1 MKYFIK
7 SIYFIALFI
16 AALFFFGS
24 RMTETMSDE
33 QVEVTDPEGC
43 RLPIVS
49 LESDGVTVN
58 RLYGYTAELNPLSVR
73 ESFVS
78 LEEDKAVK
86 LIINERESDVR
97 KLLYNVYDTATGENV
112 AEGQISAFD
121 YTDGGKNTRLKLECE
136 IIPAREYVTELILIT
151 SESRRIYYYY
161 RFKQYDEAFFNEKVN
176 FVLNFSEAC
185 RNKNLEFVIPYLE
198 STYRDEGTTY
208 SHVDIYDS
216 YYMVCWG
223 DLKPALVSDVTITI
237 TELYKYIMVARLT
250 YSVVM
255 ETDSGSE
262 TYLVTEKF
270 RVNIGSNYV
279 FLMNYERD
287 LEASFDPALA
297 SIAMDQ
303 LKLGISSSRSADIFS
318 TSDNSMMCFV
328 RNHTLYYYNVA
339 ENEIITVFSM
349 DKGSK
354 TPSDVY
360 DQHEIKILRM
370 DENGDVAF
378 MVYGYFNNGEYEGK
392 TGVLLYDYYRSEN
405 RIKELIYIPIS
416 EPFQHMRAEMGGFA
430 YLNTSDI
437 FYFTA
442 YETLYSYNLTTG
454 SLLTLSEAPIVS
466 SVFCR
471 EESYYAWQE
480 DANPSEI
487 FILFPEKDYIKP
499 IRKEGFDVLL
509 LFDSIGANMVCGLG
523 HTADTARYSD
533 GTVYYP
539 VTNLCIMNKD
549 ETILKDYTSD
559 DCFITDAEA
568 TDTSIHL
575 YRVKKGADD
584 EGLVPAP
591 DDYILIYNEKNT
603 DSFSIDVR
611 VTKKMMDEYYIS
623 LPYGYYLNALPQVGS
638 AKITVIASS
647 TTVRIDALETNVGQ
661 YEIYSYGEI
670 LGIRNNLTE
679 AIKLADSIENIGVVT
694 DSSGFPIWER
704 GVMNKNASVS
714 KATVE
719 TAKGYLANGFS
730 DTISLTGATLS
741 EVLYYVYK
749 DLPVYAMPSPDRVII
764 ITEYT
769 PYFITYIDR
778 DTGLE
783 TSDPIEFLTEELRL
797 NGNVF
802 WVITDR

>member
-1 MKYFIK
+1 MKYFFKI
-7 SIYFIALFI
+7 IYFITLFI
-16 AALFFFGS
+16 GSLFFFGS

-33 QVEVTDPEGC
+33 QVELTEPEGC
-43 RLPIVS
+43 KLPVLS
-49 LESDGVTVN
+49 LESDNVVVN
-58 RLYGYTAELNPLSVR
+58 RLYGYTAELDPLSVR
-73 ESFVS
+73 ESFIS
-78 LEEDKAVK
+78 LETDNAVK
-86 LIINERESDVR
+86 LVITERESDVR
-97 KLLYNVYDTATGENV
+97 KLLYNIYDTATGENV

-121 YTDGGKNTRLKLECE
+121 YTETGKNTRLKPECE
-136 IIPAREYVTELILIT
+136 IVPSREYVTEVILIT
-151 SESRRIYYYY
+151 AESRRIYYYY
-161 RFKQYDEAFFNEKVN
+161 RFKQYDESFFNKKVT
-176 FVLNFSEAC
+176 FIRDFSEAC
-185 RNKNLEFVIPYLE
+185 RSKNLEFVIPYLE

-223 DLKPALVSDVTITI
+223 DLEPKLSSDITITI
-237 TELYKYIMVARLT
+237 TELYKYIMVAKLT

-255 ETDSGSE
+255 ETDSGTE

-270 RVNIGSNYV
+270 RVNIGSNYT

-287 LEASFDPALA
+287 LEAAFDPSLA

-303 LKLGISSSRSADIFS
+303 LKLGITSSKDTDIFS
-318 TSDNSMMCFV
+318 TSDSSMMCFV

-339 ENEIITVFSM
+339 ENEIINVFSM

-354 TPSDVY
+354 DPADVY
-360 DQHEIKILRM
+360 DQHEIRILRM

-392 TGVLLYDYYRSEN
+392 TGVLLYDYYRTEN

-416 EPFQHMRAEMGGFA
+416 ETFQHMRAEMGGFA

-442 YETLYSYNLTTG
+442 YETLYSYNLSTN

-471 EESYYAWQE
+471 KESYYAWQE
-480 DANPSEI
+480 DENPSEI
-487 FILFPEKDYIKP
+487 FLLFPEKDYIKP
-499 IRKEGFDVLL
+499 IRYDDFDVIL
-509 LFDSIGANMVCGLG
+509 LFDSIGNNMVCGLG
-523 HTADTARYSD
+523 HTRDSAHYSD
-533 GTVYYP
+533 GTLYYP
-539 VTNLCIMNKD
+539 ITNLCVINKE
-549 ETILKDYTSD
+549 ETILKNYTSE
-559 DCFITDAEA
+559 DCFITNAEA

-575 YRVKKGADD
+575 YRIKKDPEKGSFS
-584 EGLVPAP
+584 PAP
-591 DDYILIYNEKNT
+591 DDYILIYNEK
-603 DSFSIDVR
+603 DAADFSVDVR

-623 LPYGYYLNALPQVGS
+623 LPYGYYLNSLPRTDS
-638 AKITVIASS
+638 AKITVIGSS
-647 TTVRIDALETNVGQ
+647 TTVRIDVLETDAEQ
-661 YEIYSYGEI
+661 YEVYSFGEI
-670 LGIRNNLTE
+670 LGIRKSLTE
-679 AIKLADSIENIGVVT
+679 AIHLADSIETIGVVT
-694 DSSGFPIWER
+694 GNGGFPIWER

-714 KATVE
+714 KKTVE
-719 TAKGYLANGFS
+719 TAKGYLANGFT
-730 DTISLTGATLS
+730 DPLSLTGATLS

-802 WVITDR
+802 WVIPEK